1 MRSEKFSTHVA
12 LIPKFFLS
20 FLSRFLFFLVFF
32 SFSFSFLFCFSFPFL
47 FCFSFPFLFSFSFP
61 FFLFSLVFSFF
72 SCFLSFF
79 FYFLFFTFFF
89 FVFSFFF
96 SRLFFLSFF
105 LVFSFFL
112 FFSSFLSF
120 FLSRLF
126 FLSFSSFLSFLFF
139 FLVFSFFSFLFSR
152 LFAFFFL
159 LFSFLF
165 YFFFINL
172 LTLPPQHGRV
182 AIVTGG
188 SSGIGFHV
196 TKTLCELGMHVII
209 VDYTGCT
216 SLLDNN
222 AASSNKKNLDLSI
235 KSIKKQVPDAVLEGY
250 EVDLSSM
257 KSVHK
262 FAHDFK
268 SRRLPLHIL
277 VNNAGVMH
285 IPYKKSLDG
294 IEKHIAINFMGHF
307 LLTILLLP
315 VLNVSGTNQLFAR
328 VVNVSS
334 STHRVG
340 NIDLTTFTSKGAKPT
355 RYSPYAAYAQS
366 KLAIIMGTYE
376 LARRL
381 KAAKCFRV
389 TVNSLHPGLVDSNL
403 HSKAIFPA
411 PLLRRLIGRFYKS
424 PSQGADTVLYVALS
438 PDLEKQSGGYYE
450 NSIKHIIYL
459 SIYLSIC
466 LSIYLSTCLK
476 PL

>member
-1 MRSEKFSTHVA
+1 MWEFILDCLWIVW
-12 LIPKFFLS
+12 
-20 FLSRFLFFLVFF
+20 
-32 SFSFSFLFCFSFPFL
+32 
-47 FCFSFPFLFSFSFP
+47 
-61 FFLFSLVFSFF
+61 SFF
-72 SCFLSFF
+72 KLIFIGV
-79 FYFLFFTFFF
+79 YTLFQDLYREHKKP
-89 FVFSFFF
+89 S
-96 SRLFFLSFF
+96 
-105 LVFSFFL
+105 
-112 FFSSFLSF
+112 
-120 FLSRLF
+120 
-126 FLSFSSFLSFLFF
+126 
-139 FLVFSFFSFLFSR
+139 
-152 LFAFFFL
+152 A
-159 LFSFLF
+159 
-165 YFFFINL
+165 
-172 LTLPPQHGRV
+172 LPPQHGRV

-450 NSIKHIIYL
+450 NCQKATSSKKSQSFQLQQAIWHTTCSVL
-459 SIYLSIC
+459 SIDPHEMQM
-466 LSIYLSTCLK
+466 K
-476 PL
+476 PEYEVNPANKKEEGAEEEKKKED

>member
-1 MRSEKFSTHVA
+1 MWEFI
-12 LIPKFFLS
+12 LDCLWIIW
-20 FLSRFLFFLVFF
+20 
-32 SFSFSFLFCFSFPFL
+32 
-47 FCFSFPFLFSFSFP
+47 
-61 FFLFSLVFSFF
+61 SFF
-72 SCFLSFF
+72 KLIFIGVHTLFQDLYREHKKPSALS
-79 FYFLFFTFFF
+79 
-89 FVFSFFF
+89 
-96 SRLFFLSFF
+96 
-105 LVFSFFL
+105 
-112 FFSSFLSF
+112 
-120 FLSRLF
+120 
-126 FLSFSSFLSFLFF
+126 
-139 FLVFSFFSFLFSR
+139 
-152 LFAFFFL
+152 
-159 LFSFLF
+159 
-165 YFFFINL
+165 
-172 LTLPPQHGRV
+172 PQHGRV

-209 VDYTGCT
+209 
-216 SLLDNN
+216 
-222 AASSNKKNLDLSI
+222 ASSNKKNLDTSI

-277 VNNAGVMH
+277 INNAGVMH

-294 IEKHIAINFMGHF
+294 IENHIAINFMGHF

-328 VVNVSS
+328 IVNVSS

-450 NSIKHIIYL
+450 NCQKATSSKKSQSFQLQQAIWHTTCSVLNIDPHEMQMKPESEVNPAIK
-459 SIYLSIC
+459 
-466 LSIYLSTCLK
+466 K
-476 PL
+476 EEGEEEEKKKED

>member
-1 MRSEKFSTHVA
+1 MWEFI
-12 LIPKFFLS
+12 LDCLWIIW
-20 FLSRFLFFLVFF
+20 
-32 SFSFSFLFCFSFPFL
+32 
-47 FCFSFPFLFSFSFP
+47 
-61 FFLFSLVFSFF
+61 SFF
-72 SCFLSFF
+72 KLIFIGVHTLFQDLYREHKKPSALS
-79 FYFLFFTFFF
+79 
-89 FVFSFFF
+89 
-96 SRLFFLSFF
+96 
-105 LVFSFFL
+105 
-112 FFSSFLSF
+112 
-120 FLSRLF
+120 
-126 FLSFSSFLSFLFF
+126 
-139 FLVFSFFSFLFSR
+139 
-152 LFAFFFL
+152 
-159 LFSFLF
+159 
-165 YFFFINL
+165 
-172 LTLPPQHGRV
+172 PQHGRV

-216 SLLDNN
+216 SLLGNN
-222 AASSNKKNLDLSI
+222 AASSNKKNLDTSI

-277 VNNAGVMH
+277 INNAGVMH

-294 IEKHIAINFMGHF
+294 IENHIAINFMGHF

-328 VVNVSS
+328 IVNVSS

-450 NSIKHIIYL
+450 NCQKATSSKKSQSFQLQQAIWHTTCSVLNIDPHEMQMKPESEVNPAIK
-459 SIYLSIC
+459 
-466 LSIYLSTCLK
+466 K
-476 PL
+476 EEGEEEEKKKED